1 MNGDFLRKKIE
12 LSGFQLA
19 DVARSMNITPQNLQ
33 SKLKS
38 KDIKVSFLEELA
50 QSINKTVYYFFEIE
64 EKTKDVNNVTNLNSN
79 KNGNNFNT
87 KQKVN
92 EMLPNE
98 VNEEPTVFRL
108 RTDKTIEIQE
118 VPLYNLEATAGIVS
132 LFADS
137 SMAEV
142 IDTIKI
148 PNLPKCDGALYV
160 TGDSMYPLLKSG
172 DIIMYKKINNIADNI
187 FWGEM
192 YLLSI
197 DNDGDELLTCKY
209 IQKSDRGEEYV
220 RLVSQNQH
228 HQDKDIH
235 ISRINALALIKASV
249 RINAMY

>member
-12 LSGFQLA
+12 SSGFQLA
-19 DVARSMNITPQNLQ
+19 DVARGMNITPQNLQ

>member
-1 MNGDFLRKKIE
+1 MIDFLGVTKNEFAQKM
-12 LSGFQLA
+12 GYN
-19 DVARSMNITPQNLQ
+19 RSQAIYDITNG
-33 SKLKS
+33 KS
-38 KDIKVSFLEELA
+38 KPSYDFFDKLLNSEYSEF
-50 QSINKTVYYFFEIE
+50 INIDSLITGKGEFV
-64 EKTKDVNNVTNLNSN
+64 KTKNKGNVIDSNDNTNDNFFNNKPNIKETLS
-79 KNGNNFNT
+79 
-87 KQKVN
+87 
-92 EMLPNE
+92 NE
-98 VNEEPTVFRL
+98 VNEQPIVFRL